1 MYHSGLSMKRIITY
15 ILFIV
20 FAFVDKL
27 PLSLAELAEKNQIF
41 WDSEHRM
48 PIAISGPDFYLERVS
63 ATNPDH
69 QQLFENIYTDPAT
82 MKYWATGEV
91 RTKIQSMDA
100 IKRYA
105 DPWRHNQLTG
115 GFVVVYKGK
124 PAMLVGVG
132 LFQAPGVSEFYIMA
146 DPAVQGRGLATEV
159 MKVLYRWC
167 AFLHESKI
175 PVCIDYSSGKKAPLH
190 TLFATVSEENPAS
203 IRLMLKSGF
212 KPIQS
217 LCRYRRGFP
226 SIAQMFP
233 APSPIKGLSDGNL
246 SMIYP
251 TRYMKRKAG
260 FELKVKELLK

>member
-1 MYHSGLSMKRIITY
+1 MYHARLTMKRIFAYT
-15 ILFIV
+15 LFIV
-20 FAFVDKL
+20 FAFMDKL

-48 PIAISGPDFYLERVS
+48 PIAISGSDFYLEQVS
-63 ATNPDH
+63 AEDLAH
-69 QQLFENIYTDPAT
+69 QHLFENIYTDPAT

-91 RTKIQSMDA
+91 RTHTQSLDA
-100 IKRYA
+100 VKRYA
-105 DPWRHNQLTG
+105 APWAHHQLTG
-115 GFVVVYKGK
+115 GFMVVYKGK
-124 PAMLVGVG
+124 PVMLVGVG
-132 LFQAPGVSEFYIMA
+132 VFQAPGVSEFYIMA
-146 DPAVQGRGLATEV
+146 DPAVQGRGLASEV

-167 AFLHESKI
+167 AFLYESKT
-175 PVCIDYSSGKKAPLH
+175 PVFVDYTTGKKAPLH
-190 TLFATVSEENPAS
+190 TLFATGSEENIAS

-217 LCRYRRGFP
+217 LHRYRHGFP
-226 SIAQMFP
+226 SCAQMFP
-233 APSPIKGLSDGNL
+233 APSSIKGLDDGNL

>member
-1 MYHSGLSMKRIITY
+1 MKRCIAY
-15 ILFIV
+15 ILLII
-20 FAFVDKL
+20 FAFMDKL

-48 PIAISGPDFYLERVS
+48 PITMNGPDFYLEQVS
-63 ATNPDH
+63 AENPDH
-69 QQLFENIYTDPAT
+69 QTLFENIYTDPAT

-91 RTKIQSMDA
+91 RTKTQSLDA
-100 IKRYA
+100 VKRYA
-105 DPWRHNQLTG
+105 VPWKHHQLTG
-115 GFVVVYKGK
+115 GFIVVYKGK

-146 DPAVQGRGLATEV
+146 DPSFQGRGLATEV

-167 AFLHESKI
+167 TFLYESKI
-175 PVCIDYSSGKKAPLH
+175 PVFIDYTTGIKAPLH
-190 TLFATVSEENPAS
+190 TLFATGSEENIAS

-217 LCRYRRGFP
+217 LHRYRHGFP
-226 SIAQMFP
+226 SYAQMFP
-233 APSPIKGLSDGNL
+233 APSSIKGLDDGNL